1 MLTKNDLLA
10 IEKLL
15 EPKFNKI
22 DGKFNKIDGEF
33 IKIDGK
39 FNKIDGEFGKIHL
52 EFKKNEERHEE
63 LQNSINVL
71 VDTIGEDVYGLKDRT
86 TKIER
91 HLGFGVAA

>member
-1 MLTKNDLLA
+1 M
-10 IEKLL
+10 
-15 EPKFNKI
+15 
-22 DGKFNKIDGEF
+22 
-33 IKIDGK
+33 
-39 FNKIDGEFGKIHL
+39 